1 MNVQVAGCAPQQ
13 RWYIDL
19 SSYSTN
25 QMQGISLMR
34 LSLATNAFIA
44 DNERVYRWRETRL
57 VIEKY
62 TISDV
67 YERV

>member
-1 MNVQVAGCAPQQ
+1 
-13 RWYIDL
+13 
-19 SSYSTN
+19 
-25 QMQGISLMR
+25 MQGISLMC
-34 LSLATNAFIA
+34 LSLVTNAFIA
-44 DNERVYRWRETRL
+44 DNERIYRWREMHL